1 MRICAAGSQ
10 KHRIGVPSEGSDG
23 AADGFLEV
31 LADPPVVFGFEIA
44 DCYYAGAGAY
54 CEFRFGG
61 GPADEG
67 GGAVDAE
74 EDEGGFPACGGGF
87 PDVGIAVCCR
97 VDSLLASFSVYMVLE
112 SRRRDK
118 A

>member
-1 MRICAAGSQ
+1 M
-10 KHRIGVPSEGSDG
+10 PSESCDG

-31 LADPPVVFGFEIA
+31 LADPPVVFGLEVA

-54 CEFRFGG
+54 REFRFGG

-87 PDVGIAVCCR
+87 PDVGVAVCCG
-97 VDSLLASFSVYMVLE
+97 VDKLLVSIPVCTVMGL
-112 SRRRDK
+112 RRRGK